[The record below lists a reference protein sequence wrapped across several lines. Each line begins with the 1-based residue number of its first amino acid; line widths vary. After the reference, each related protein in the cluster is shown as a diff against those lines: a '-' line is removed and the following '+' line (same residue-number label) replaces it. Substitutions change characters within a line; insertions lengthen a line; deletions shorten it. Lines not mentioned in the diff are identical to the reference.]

1 MVGSIKIDTHTEKQ
15 NSMNIKKGD
24 KFKDYIGTPCFISY
38 IKGDIIKLSFIEERP
53 HVEVWDKAEFIDEVR
68 GNRFFPQPKV
78 TINRTNISEHLVE
91 YQLNMIGKTI
101 EQARELEDWFQQWTM
116 TTKQF
121 ELFKAYAIPLLRKV
135 FKFNKR
141 AAENTFDWFNL
152 QYGLR
157 IKD

>member
-1 MVGSIKIDTHTEKQ
+1 MLIGMHIEKR
-15 NSMNIKKGD
+15 NNMNIKKGD

-53 HVEVWDKAEFIDEVR
+53 HVEVWDKKEFLAEL
-68 GNRFFPQPKV
+68 GHSRFFPLPKEH
-78 TINRTNISEHLVE
+78 INRTNITTHLIE
-91 YQLNMIGKTI
+91 YQLNMVGKTI
-101 EQARELEDWFQQWTM
+101 EQARDLEDWYHQWTM
-116 TTKQF
+116 TTTQF

-141 AAENTFDWFNL
+141 KAEDTFSWFYL

>member
-1 MVGSIKIDTHTEKQ
+1 
-15 NSMNIKKGD
+15 MNIKKGD
-24 KFKDYIGTPCFISY
+24 KFKDYMGTPCFISY

-53 HVEVWDKAEFIDEVR
+53 HMETWDKAEFLDEIK
-68 GNRFFPQPKV
+68 GNRFFPQPKEP
-78 TINRTNISEHLVE
+78 INRTNITTHLIE
-91 YQLNMIGKTI
+91 YQLNMVGKTI
-101 EQARELEDWFQQWTM
+101 EQARELEDWYYQWTM

-121 ELFKAYAIPLLRKV
+121 ELFKAYAIPLLKKV

-141 AAENTFDWFNL
+141 KAEDTFGWFSL

>member
-1 MVGSIKIDTHTEKQ
+1 MD
-15 NSMNIKKGD
+15 IKKGD

-53 HVEVWDKAEFIDEVR
+53 HVEVWDKKEFLAEISK
-68 GNRFFPQPKV
+68 NRFFPEPRV
-78 TINRTNISEHLVE
+78 VVNRTNITTHLIE
-91 YQLNMIGKTI
+91 YQLNMVGKTI
-101 EQARELEDWFQQWTM
+101 EEARIIDDWYYQWTM
-116 TTKQF
+116 TTTQL

-141 AAENTFDWFNL
+141 KAEDTFGWFNF